1 MADERLN
8 DLENARTMNNA
19 GVVDTGDSERAQQEN
34 LVTQTAQAHYE
45 ETRAKRIAKQ
55 SVYTTLLGEYK
66 VLEGKYDNSRAGKNC
81 HFLLISKMIRPVWKR
96 RWTVMRS

>member
-45 ETRAKRIAKQ
+45 ETRA
-55 SVYTTLLGEYK
+55 SGLLNK
-66 VLEGKYDNSRAGKNC
+66 VFIRLFWANIKCWKANMITAG
-81 HFLLISKMIRPVWKR
+81 PVKIV
-96 RWTVMRS
+96 TFF